1 MSWCGF
7 IFIYFWFTWLLESPG
22 RLVSF
27 SGFGAYPP
35 FFPLNTFLSAL
46 SLPQPHAASVMN
58 VSALVRVSWIP
69 KALSLT
75 FFPGYFLSAVQH
87 GWFLLFSFSFLPS
100 PTSSDVEPIHWVL
113 IFSYCV
119 FQSWNSHLVLLH
131 VFSFFSET
139 FSLRV
144 LGLFTIIQY
153 SLFMLVDLKYFSNNC
168 KISVVSMLASLDC
181 AFSFGLRSL
190 WLSIWPVIFF

>member
-1 MSWCGF
+1 MRNPLNVTPCFPLAAFGILFICNFCPFDYDMSWCGF
-7 IFIYFWFTWLLESPG
+7 ILIYFWFTRLLESPG

-87 GWFLLFSFSFLPS
+87 G
-100 PTSSDVEPIHWVL
+100 
-113 IFSYCV
+113 
-119 FQSWNSHLVLLH
+119 
-131 VFSFFSET
+131 
-139 FSLRV
+139 
-144 LGLFTIIQY
+144 
-153 SLFMLVDLKYFSNNC
+153 
-168 KISVVSMLASLDC
+168 
-181 AFSFGLRSL
+181 
-190 WLSIWPVIFF
+190 